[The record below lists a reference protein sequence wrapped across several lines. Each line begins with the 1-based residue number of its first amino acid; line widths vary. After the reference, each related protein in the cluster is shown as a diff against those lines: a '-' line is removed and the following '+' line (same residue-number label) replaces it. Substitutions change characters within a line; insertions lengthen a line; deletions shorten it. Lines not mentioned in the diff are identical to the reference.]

1 MSSKWINW
9 AGNQSSDPEA
19 ILAPATEDEVSDIVS
34 LGVAKRLKVRPLGS
48 GHSFSS
54 ICSTDGYLMSLK
66 SFNKIISIDRRNL
79 QVTVGAG
86 ITLSDL
92 NAELDQLGLALPNL
106 GDIDSQTL
114 AGAISTGTHGT
125 GANYNSISSAIA
137 GLRIVTGDGSII
149 NISETENSELFQA
162 TKVSLGALGII
173 ISVTLQCVKAFNLEI
188 LSFIAP
194 LPEIISRFKQE
205 EHKSD
210 FVEFF
215 WFPHTEIAEI
225 KISNRTGDPPS
236 GRNAVSQFINDEIIR
251 NAGFELLN
259 RFWMRFPGVVG
270 RSLQKFL
277 KEGESSCHV
286 DVSHKVF
293 CSKRRVKFTEMEYAV
308 PRECLFEAF
317 EEVRLLTH
325 HLDSPVTFPVE
336 VRTLG
341 SDSIPLSMASGRESG
356 FIAVHLYKKAASN
369 IFFSEVEKLMRKFDG
384 RPHWGKIHNLE
395 STDLSNLYFQWD
407 YFSEVRQLLD
417 PDGHF
422 TNPYLERVLGY

>member
-149 NISETENSELFQA
+149 NVSEAENSELFQA

-173 ISVTLQCVKAFNLEI
+173 ISVTLQCVQAFNLEI

-194 LPEIISRFKQE
+194 LP
-205 EHKSD
+205 
-210 FVEFF
+210 
-215 WFPHTEIAEI
+215 
-225 KISNRTGDPPS
+225 
-236 GRNAVSQFINDEIIR
+236 AVSYT
-251 NAGFELLN
+251 
-259 RFWMRFPGVVG
+259 
-270 RSLQKFL
+270 
-277 KEGESSCHV
+277 H
-286 DVSHKVF
+286 
-293 CSKRRVKFTEMEYAV
+293 
-308 PRECLFEAF
+308 
-317 EEVRLLTH
+317 LT
-325 HLDSPVTFPVE
+325 LPTIYSV
-336 VRTLG
+336 
-341 SDSIPLSMASGRESG
+341 
-356 FIAVHLYKKAASN
+356 
-369 IFFSEVEKLMRKFDG
+369 
-384 RPHWGKIHNLE
+384 
-395 STDLSNLYFQWD
+395 
-407 YFSEVRQLLD
+407 
-417 PDGHF
+417 
-422 TNPYLERVLGY
+422 